1 MNVPRRE
8 KGRKA
13 FRFGNLGVLG
23 GKNGASVSLWD
34 AADGQRPGPQPA
46 DGFDRASYS
55 KTSPRSKREAG
66 APDYHPKG
74 SASDALWDE
83 TSDTYG
89 RKGAMKDKPSY
100 GPMTRAET
108 PEEESSRGARMEVS
122 DTVTLLGSKKNGGFN
137 TRAPI
142 DADTR
147 GRGRAIIKQNSD
159 QGNPKS
165 LPTRGDVDKAKA
177 KPKKSK
183 DLWGDD

>member
-55 KTSPRSKREAG
+55 KTSPKSKREAG

-89 RKGAMKDKPSY
+89 RKGAMKDKPSF
-100 GPMTRAET
+100 GPTDRAET
-108 PEEESSRGARMEVS
+108 PDEESSRGARMKVS
-122 DTVTLLGSKKNGGFN
+122 DTVTVLGDKNNGPYK
-137 TRAPI
+137 TRRPI

-147 GRGRAIIKQNSD
+147 ARGKAITKQNAD
-159 QGNPKS
+159 QGNPSS
-165 LPTRGDVDKAKA
+165 LPTKEATYKARQ
-177 KPKKSK
+177 KPKKSTS
-183 DLWGDD
+183 LWDD